1 MITKM
6 KKIILFMSDSAVDMD
21 ADLTLLGLLGVMHVA
36 PFQPAKDESIERV
49 DARIKQLEKAIS
61 ILDRY
66 DIEPFSGSF
75 ETTDFSTIKR
85 GEIELMEKV
94 LYTENNRIQLENKKE
109 QEHLDLEWYRK
120 WGNISAKD
128 VADLNKNGVFV
139 KLYLLNEREL
149 KNIQEREDIQ
159 FVGKLGNL
167 TQVVLISGDIN
178 DQLTFQEVRVPQIQF
193 DELELSLTKTI
204 EEHTN
209 IIKDLQQLH
218 AQKGVLQ
225 NALDERIRRLNVR
238 NIQYEGMA
246 IDKQVRCWKGFIPD
260 DAVSKFEKAAGK
272 YSWGYIIDDPKP
284 EEMDDVPTLVRTSRW
299 AERIRPVLN
308 FMGLVSGYKE
318 LDVSK
323 VFMIFFTFFTGILVG
338 DAGYGFVFLL
348 ITFLVHYRQKFV
360 KKIEFELMY
369 TLSVSIMFWGVLTG
383 TYFGAEA
390 IAEIPF
396 LSNLRISELSSF
408 GGDNIFVQK
417 FMFFIGA
424 IHLSIGHLQ
433 IAWRYIN
440 NVKAI
445 AQLGWVAIIW
455 GLYLLVNQMV
465 LGISAPEFTI
475 WLFVGG
481 ALLIALF
488 SNPGTSFIKG
498 VILSIANLP
507 LSIINGFSD
516 IISYIRLYAVGL
528 STVLMAASFNKMAIG
543 DGISTIAS
551 GFSAVIILVLGHS
564 LNMILAAMAVLVHG
578 VRLNM
583 LEYAGHAA
591 VEFSGNEYTPFKL
604 KNNKKLKI

>member
-6 KKIILFMSDSAVDMD
+6 KKIILFMSNSAVEVD
-21 ADLTLLGLLGVMHVA
+21 AELTLLGQLGVMHVA

-61 ILDRY
+61 ILNRY
-66 DIEPFSGSF
+66 DIEPFPGPF
-75 ETTDFSTIKR
+75 ETTDFSTIER

-94 LYTENNRIQLENKKE
+94 LYTENNRIQLEDKKE
-109 QEHLDLEWYRK
+109 QENLDLEWYRK
-120 WGNISAKD
+120 WGNISAED
-128 VADLNKNGVFV
+128 ITDLDKNGVFI
-139 KLYLLNEREL
+139 KLYLLNNREL
-149 KNIQEREDIQ
+149 KSIQGRENIQFI
-159 FVGKLGNL
+159 GKLDNL
-167 TQVVLISGDIN
+167 TQVVLISEDVNNKI
-178 DQLTFQEVRVPQIQF
+178 DFQEVRVPPMQL

-204 EEHTN
+204 EEHIN

-218 AQKGVLQ
+218 AQKSVLQ
-225 NALDERIRRLNVR
+225 DALDERIRRLDVR
-238 NIQYEGMA
+238 NIQYGGMT
-246 IDKQVRCWKGFIPD
+246 IDNQVRYWKGFIPD
-260 DAVSKFEKAAGK
+260 DAVHKFEKAAKK
-272 YSWGYIIDDPKP
+272 YSWGYIIDDPAP
-284 EEMDDVPTLVRTSRW
+284 EEIDDVPTLIRTSRW

-308 FMGLVSGYKE
+308 FMGLVPGYKE

-348 ITFLVHYRQKFV
+348 ITFLIHYKQKFV
-360 KKIEFELMY
+360 MKIEFKLMY
-369 TLSVSIMFWGVLTG
+369 TLSVSIIFWGVLTG
-383 TYFGAEA
+383 TYFGAES

-396 LSNLRISELSSF
+396 LSNLRIRELSSF
-408 GGDNIFVQK
+408 GGDSIFIQK
-417 FMFFIGA
+417 FMFLIGA

-440 NVKAI
+440 SVKAI

-455 GLYLLVNQMV
+455 GLYLIVNQMV
-465 LGISAPEFTI
+465 LGVSAPEFMI
-475 WLFVGG
+475 WLFIGG
-481 ALLIALF
+481 TLLITLF
-488 SNPGTSFIKG
+488 SNPGTNFIKG

-516 IISYIRLYAVGL
+516 VISYIRLYAVGL

-551 GFSAVIILVLGHS
+551 GFGAVIILILGHS

-604 KNNKKLKI
+604 KNNKKFKI